1 MRILIDTHVIIWA
14 MVESPRLS
22 SKARKILTED
32 GNEFFLSA
40 ASLWEIALKHGNSPG
55 DMPVTPSLVQAFCL
69 DSGITALN
77 ISFLHA
83 ARTISLPPIHADPF
97 DRMLVAQAQCESLQL
112 LTHDALIARYG
123 DFVIKV

>member
-1 MRILIDTHVIIWA
+1 MRILIDTHVLIWA

-55 DMPVTPSLVQAFCL
+55 EMPVTPSLVQAFCL
-69 DSGITALN
+69 DSGISALN

-83 ARTISLPPIHADPF
+83 ARTISLPPIHANPF
-97 DRMLVAQAQCESLQL
+97 DRMLIAQAQCESLQL

>member
-69 DSGITALN
+69 DSGISALN

-97 DRMLVAQAQCESLQL
+97 DRMLVAQAQIESLKL
-112 LTHDALIARYG
+112 LTHDELIARYG

>member
-69 DSGITALN
+69 DSGISALN

>member
-40 ASLWEIALKHGNSPG
+40 ASLWEIALKHGNSPR

-69 DSGITALN
+69 DSGVSALN

>member
-69 DSGITALN
+69 DSGISALN

-83 ARTISLPPIHADPF
+83 ARTILLPPIHADPF
-97 DRMLVAQAQCESLQL
+97 DRMLIAQAQCESLQL

>member
-77 ISFLHA
+77 VSFLHA